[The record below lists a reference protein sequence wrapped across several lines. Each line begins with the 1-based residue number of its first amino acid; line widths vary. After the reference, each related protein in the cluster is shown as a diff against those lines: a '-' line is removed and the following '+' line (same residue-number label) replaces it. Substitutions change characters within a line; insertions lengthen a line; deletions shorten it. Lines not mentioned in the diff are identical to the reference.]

1 MVAVAAVAAVVAV
14 VAVVAEVAE
23 VAAHPAVAFCR
34 PEVAAVRPRRECGVR
49 VPRDVVSNAV
59 HAARPLRF

>member
-1 MVAVAAVAAVVAV
+1 MAVVAV
-14 VAVVAEVAE
+14 VAVVAEAAE
-23 VAAHPAVAFCR
+23 AAEVDVVAAHPVVASCR